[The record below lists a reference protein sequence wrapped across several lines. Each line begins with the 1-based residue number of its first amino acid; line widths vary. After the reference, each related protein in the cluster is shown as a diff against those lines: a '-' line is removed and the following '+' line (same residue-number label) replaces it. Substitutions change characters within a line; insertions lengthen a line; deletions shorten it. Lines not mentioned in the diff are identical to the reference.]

1 MATEEEQTR
10 LRTQAQD
17 VTDVCMLEAD
27 VGMELGVWKVLGEQH
42 V

>member
-1 MATEEEQTR
+1 MDMEDEPVR

-17 VTDVCMLEAD
+17 VTDFCMLEAD
-27 VGMELGVWKVLGEQH
+27 VGMELGVWKVIGEPR